1 MLVLVGA
8 GLSARV
14 GYPTYDVYAAQLL
27 TDFGVTV
34 SEEIRED
41 ASAVAETVKSYLARN
56 GRLPEFHA
64 HLERSF
70 GLPGRSRDYD
80 PVHRLLVRSGFRAVV
95 TTNYDSILED
105 AVSADGK
112 RCEEFDLCARRF
124 PILDFLRETGA
135 GRNRSSVLHLHGYFR
150 NPRRLVITTRDYYWR
165 YGPYYQVGTD
175 GTRTARWRSSPH
187 TRVLW
192 TLFVMYPILFVGFSL
207 RDPAL
212 RHILEVVDQDFER
225 GGALD
230 HYAIVGASNEIEEAA
245 TRDELAR
252 YGVEPIFYR
261 VNPPPAPGYPAD
273 HSALEALVEDLCG
286 ITEPPPMR
294 RGLDFTA
301 RMLA

>member
-1 MLVLVGA
+1 VIETERRARGHAQPGAQRIVQLTKVRQLIRDEQMLLLVGA

-14 GYPTYDVYAAQLL
+14 GYPTYDAYAAQLL

-112 RCEEFDLCARRF
+112 RCEEFDLCARSSPSWIFSGRRAPAGTAPRCCTF
-124 PILDFLRETGA
+124 TATSGTRGGWLSRHAITTGA
-135 GRNRSSVLHLHGYFR
+135 MGR
-150 NPRRLVITTRDYYWR
+150 TTRS
-165 YGPYYQVGTD
+165 V
-175 GTRTARWRSSPH
+175 RTEPER
-187 TRVLW
+187 
-192 TLFVMYPILFVGFSL
+192 
-207 RDPAL
+207 
-212 RHILEVVDQDFER
+212 R
-225 GGALD
+225 GGAILP
-230 HYAIVGASNEIEEAA
+230 IRES
-245 TRDELAR
+245 
-252 YGVEPIFYR
+252 YGR
-261 VNPPPAPGYPAD
+261 
-273 HSALEALVEDLCG
+273 SL
-286 ITEPPPMR
+286 
-294 RGLDFTA
+294 
-301 RMLA
+301 